1 MRQSTMLLRLQLKRA
16 AKKIPQLLLGSLA
29 ISAVVVMV
37 VLFCAYSRNE
47 ESILPKTRIAV
58 VEGENAMLSDFIQGL
73 LGNMQSTDAMIT
85 MEPMEREEAFAAF
98 RRGELECVMDFP
110 TDFMAGIGR
119 GEDEGAML
127 YVKNEGVAY
136 DLGIIVQLADSAEKY
151 LSTAEAA
158 SYSMKDVLNKTELD
172 DLREGYDNDLDVVN
186 LRVLLL
192 REDDFSKIVVVGEKD
207 TSISQTYAC
216 SALVMLILLWGLS
229 CGAMVKNDSM
239 QLGRKLSVGGV
250 SIFKQELIRLLS
262 MIFLLGTMLAL
273 VFAALISA
281 FPFAKGAYEQ
291 IDVYDAGRLWLL
303 LISFIPCL
311 LLAGSIVYFCFMAAA
326 NEIGGIL
333 LLFTGTIVMGYMSG
347 CLLPSVYLP
356 KAIRRT
362 AKFLPTTYM
371 REEAENALA
380 GVIDAK
386 HVLIMLMFSAAFF
399 VLGFIIK
406 NYRSKKI

>member
-1 MRQSTMLLRLQLKRA
+1 MRQSTILLRLQLKRA
-16 AKKIPQLLLGSLA
+16 AKKLPQLILGSLA

-47 ESILPKTRIAV
+47 ESVLPKTRIAV
-58 VEGENAMLSDFIQGL
+58 VEGENSLLSDFIQGL
-73 LGNMQSTDAMIT
+73 LGNMQSADAMVR
-85 MEPMEREEAFAAF
+85 MEPMEREEAYSAF
-98 RRGELECVMDFP
+98 KRGELECVMDFP

-119 GEDEGAML
+119 GEDEGAIL

-136 DLGIIVQLADSAEKY
+136 DLGIIVQLADAAEKY
-151 LSTAEAA
+151 LSTAEAS
-158 SYSMKDVLNKTELD
+158 SYAMKDVMIEKELE
-172 DLREGYDNDLDVVN
+172 DLIDGYDDELDVVN

-250 SIFKQELIRLLS
+250 SMFKQELIRLVS
-262 MIFLLGTMLAL
+262 MLFLLGTMLVL
-273 VFAALISA
+273 VFAGLIGS
-281 FPFAKGAYEQ
+281 FPFTKNAYEQ
-291 IDVYDAGRLWLL
+291 IDVYESGRLWLL

-311 LLAGSIVYFCFMAAA
+311 LLSGCIVYFCFMAAA

-347 CLLPSVYLP
+347 CLLPMVYLP
-356 KAIRRT
+356 KAIRKV
-362 AKFLPTTYM
+362 AKYLPTTYM

-380 GVIDAK
+380 GVIEAK
-386 HVLIMLMFSAAFF
+386 HVLVMLGFSACFF
-399 VLGFIIK
+399 LAGFIIK
-406 NYRSKKI
+406 NYRSKRI